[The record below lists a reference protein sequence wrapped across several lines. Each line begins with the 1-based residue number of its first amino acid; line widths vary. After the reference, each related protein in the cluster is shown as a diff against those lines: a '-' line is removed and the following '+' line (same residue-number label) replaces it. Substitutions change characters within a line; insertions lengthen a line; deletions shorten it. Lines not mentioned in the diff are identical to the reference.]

1 MAAVITPLAA
11 PGAPTVVTIERTV
24 HANNPRN
31 LAEDPYVTN
40 NGSASLS
47 RALVGSLYIKINIP
61 TYSRR
66 SRWLPRTTGMVCGR
80 VLGASSWVLL
90 FLVLGSW
97 VCMVLGCA

>member
-40 NGSASLS
+40 NPSLPFVF
-47 RALVGSLYIKINIP
+47 RAAGPQEV
-61 TYSRR
+61 RQ
-66 SRWLPRTTGMVCGR
+66 LP
-80 VLGASSWVLL
+80 LS
-90 FLVLGSW
+90 
-97 VCMVLGCA
+97 